1 MSRDDILRLGADLRV
16 DGAALDSVPEPWTLV
31 LAHGA
36 GQGMDSPFMESMARQ
51 IAARGLRV
59 VRFEFPYMG
68 EQRRTGARRP
78 PDRQPRLIAAWHE
91 TLDRLADGGLGPE
104 RLLIGGKS
112 LGGRMASLV
121 ALERPVAGLVCL
133 GYPFHPP
140 GRPEQ
145 TRVEHLRELQVP
157 TLICQGTRD
166 PFGLSQE
173 VAGYGLSAAIRLVW
187 IEDGEHSLKPGK
199 SSNRTWE
206 QNFIQ
211 AADALAE
218 FTSAIAEAREW
229 WRGPRPS
236 RSGPIEQV

>member
-1 MSRDDILRLGADLRV
+1 MSRDDILDLGPEWRV
-16 DGAALDSVPEPWTLV
+16 DHASSAGVADPWTLV

-36 GQGMDSPFMESMARQ
+36 GQGMDSPFMETMARL

-59 VRFEFPYMG
+59 LRFEFPCMG
-68 EQRRTGARRP
+68 EQRRTGVRRP

-91 TLDRLADGGLGPE
+91 ALDRLADGGLGPE

-121 ALERPVAGLVCL
+121 ALERPAAGLVCL

-145 TRVEHLRELQVP
+145 TRVEHLRDLQVP

-166 PFGLSQE
+166 PFGLPQE
-173 VAGYGLSAAIRLVW
+173 VAGYALSPAIRLAW
-187 IEDGEHSLKPGK
+187 IADGEHSLKPGR
-199 SSNRTWE
+199 SSGRTWE
-206 QNFIQ
+206 RNLTQ
-211 AADALAE
+211 AADGVAE
-218 FTSAIAEAREW
+218 FASRIAPASVGV
-229 WRGPRPS
+229 RGPGTS
-236 RSGPIEQV
+236 

>member
-1 MSRDDILRLGADLRV
+1 MSRDDILDPGPEWRV
-16 DGAALDSVPEPWTLV
+16 DRASSAGVADPWTLV

-36 GQGMDSPFMESMARQ
+36 GQGMDSPFMESMARL

-59 VRFEFPYMG
+59 LRFEFPYMG
-68 EQRRTGARRP
+68 ERRRTGIRRP

-145 TRVEHLRELQVP
+145 TRVEHLRDLQVP

-166 PFGLSQE
+166 PFGLPEE
-173 VAGYGLSAAIRLVW
+173 VAGYGLSPAIRLVW
-187 IEDGEHSLKPGK
+187 IEDGEHSLKPGR
-199 SSNRTWE
+199 SSGRTWE
-206 QNFIQ
+206 ENLAE
-211 AADALAE
+211 AADAVAS
-218 FTSAIAEAREW
+218 FAAGMA
-229 WRGPRPS
+229 
-236 RSGPIEQV
+236 